1 MDFLTLNITTSFVQN
16 IDTGGRTEATFQMD
30 VIEIPGINLT

>member
-1 MDFLTLNITTSFVQN
+1 MDFLTLNMTSFVQN

-30 VIEIPGINLT
+30 VIEMPGINLT